1 MSTSPITTPRQP
13 PRDLP
18 AGSSY
23 PIGSLAGLLT
33 SLRALLDSV
42 LRLAICEAKQA
53 GIGLAFMLAF
63 GIAAAMLV
71 TIGLGSIVACVVIVL
86 VANEL
91 LNWPA
96 ALIVAAVFCFAAGG
110 AFVMILVR
118 RSNLL
123 LFKATRRQLGG
134 S

>member
-1 MSTSPITTPRQP
+1 MSASPITTPRQS

-23 PIGSLAGLLT
+23 PIGSLAGLVT

-96 ALIVAAVFCFAAGG
+96 ALILAAVLCFAAGG
-110 AFVMILVR
+110 AFVMLLVR
-118 RSNLL
+118 WSNRL
-123 LFKATRRQLGG
+123 LFKATRRQLDG